1 MKDELIAI
9 LETFGFPVFLQGSMA
24 QDAKYPESFFTF
36 WNNSTLDNLHY
47 DNLPVSYVWN
57 FDVTFYS
64 SDPLLVNT
72 KLEEAI
78 TLLRRHGWIV
88 SGKGRDISSDEPT
101 HTGRTVNALYLE
113 F

>member
-1 MKDELIAI
+1 MKDKLIAL

-24 QDAKYPESFFTF
+24 QDAKYPDSFFTF

-64 SDPLLVNT
+64 VDPVFVNT
-72 KLEEAI
+72 KLAEAI
-78 TLLRRHGWIV
+78 RLLRQNGWVV
-88 SGKGRDISSDEPT
+88 SGWGNDIPSDEPS